1 MTEASNGFMR
11 QFEEQGY
18 VVLEGIL
25 DRERDLQPILNHYER
40 LVEDLSRQLL
50 EEGVLSSAYE
60 DLSFGPRLAAVVSET
75 GGAFFQ
81 RMEISLP
88 QSGIFPD
95 TPIHHPP
102 EVFRLLRNPRLLD
115 AVESFI
121 GPEIYSNPVQH
132 IRIKPPQRLLSEDV
146 LANALVARTFWHQDQ
161 GVVIPEAD
169 STKMLTVWI
178 PVTDATRENGCLLVV
193 PGSHKR
199 GLSLHCVTPGKFQIP
214 ERLIGAGAM
223 ALPMKAGDV
232 LFMHKLTMHSSLPNR
247 SDELRCSFDLRY
259 NPTGQSTGRPWFPG
273 FVARSRSN
281 PDSELRDPEVW
292 AESWR
297 QARDHL
303 AQVQNPSFQRW
314 AEDDPRCA

>member
-1 MTEASNGFMR
+1 MTETANGFMR

-25 DRERDLQPILNHYER
+25 DPELDLQPILDHYER
-40 LVEDLSRQLL
+40 LVDSLSRRLAD
-50 EEGVLSSAYE
+50 EGVLSSTYE

-75 GGAFFQ
+75 GGSFFQ

-88 QSGIFPD
+88 QSGIDPD

-115 AVESFI
+115 AVERFI

-161 GVVIPEAD
+161 GVVIPDAD
-169 STKMLTVWI
+169 STKMLTVWV
-178 PVTDATRENGCLLVV
+178 PVTDATRENGCLMVV

-199 GLSLHCVTPGKFQIP
+199 GLALHCTSPGKFQIP
-214 ERLIGAGAM
+214 ERLVAPGARP
-223 ALPMKAGDV
+223 LPMKAGDV
-232 LFMHKLTMHSSLPNR
+232 LFMHKLTMHSSLANR
-247 SDELRCSFDLRY
+247 SDQLRCSFDLRY
-259 NPTGQSTGRPWFPG
+259 NPIGEHTGRPWFPG

-281 PDSELRDPEVW
+281 PESELKDPEIW

-303 AQVQNPSFQRW
+303 AQVENPSFQRW
-314 AEDDPRCA
+314 ADDDPRCA

>member
-1 MTEASNGFMR
+1 MNGTPNGCMR
-11 QFEEQGY
+11 QFKEQGY

-25 DRERDLQPILNHYER
+25 DRERDLQPILDHYKR
-40 LVEDLSRQLL
+40 LLDDLSRQLV
-50 EEGVLSSAYE
+50 EEGVLSRTYA

-75 GGAFFQ
+75 RGAFFQ
-81 RMEISLP
+81 RLEISLP
-88 QSGIFPD
+88 QSGIDPD

-102 EVFRLLRNPRLLD
+102 EVFQLLRNPRLLD
-115 AVESFI
+115 AVEGFI

-161 GVVIPEAD
+161 GVVTPDAD

-178 PVTDATRENGCLLVV
+178 PVTDATKKNGCLLVV

-214 ERLIGAGAM
+214 ERLIGAGAV

-259 NPTGQSTGRPWFPG
+259 NPTGQATGRPWFPG

-281 PDSELRDPEVW
+281 PESELRDPEVW

-297 QARDHL
+297 EARDHL
-303 AQVQNPSFQRW
+303 AQVENPKFQRW
-314 AEDDPRCA
+314 VEDDPRCA

>member
-1 MTEASNGFMR
+1 MTGTSNGFMR

-25 DRERDLQPILNHYER
+25 DPERDLQPILDHYER
-40 LVEDLSRQLL
+40 LVDDLSRKLVEQ
-50 EEGVLSSAYE
+50 GVLSSTYE
-60 DLSFGPRLAAVVSET
+60 DLSLGPRLAAVVSET

-88 QSGIFPD
+88 QSGIDPD

-132 IRIKPPQRLLSEDV
+132 IRIKPPQRMLSDEV
-146 LANALVARTFWHQDQ
+146 QSNSLISRTFWHQDQ
-161 GVVIPEAD
+161 GVVTPDAD

-178 PVTDATRENGCLLVV
+178 PVTDATKENGCLMVV

-199 GLSLHCVTPGKFQIP
+199 GLSLHCTSPGKFEIP
-214 ERLIGAGAM
+214 DRFIGAGAM
-223 ALPMKAGDV
+223 ALPMQAGDV

-259 NPTGQSTGRPWFPG
+259 NPIGQATGRPWFPG

-281 PDSELRDPEVW
+281 PESELRDPEVW

-303 AQVQNPSFQRW
+303 AQVENPSFQRW
-314 AEDDPRCA
+314 AKDDPRCA

>member
-1 MTEASNGFMR
+1 MTGTSNGFMR

-25 DRERDLQPILNHYER
+25 DQERDLQPILDHYEQ
-40 LVEDLSRQLL
+40 LVEDLSRQMV
-50 EEGVLSSAYE
+50 EAGVLSSAYE

-88 QSGIFPD
+88 QSGIYPD

-132 IRIKPPQRLLSEDV
+132 IRIKPPQRLLSENV
-146 LANALVARTFWHQDQ
+146 LTNALVARTFWHQDQ
-161 GVVIPEAD
+161 GVVTSDAD

-199 GLSLHCVTPGKFQIP
+199 GLSLHCVTPEKFQIP
-214 ERLIGAGAM
+214 DRLVAPGAR

-232 LFMHKLTMHSSLPNR
+232 LFMHKLTMHSSLPNQ

-259 NPTGQSTGRPWFPG
+259 NPIGQSTGRPWFPG

-281 PDSELRDPEVW
+281 PESELRDPEVW

-303 AQVQNPSFQRW
+303 AQVENPNFQRW
-314 AEDDPRCA
+314 AKDDPRCA